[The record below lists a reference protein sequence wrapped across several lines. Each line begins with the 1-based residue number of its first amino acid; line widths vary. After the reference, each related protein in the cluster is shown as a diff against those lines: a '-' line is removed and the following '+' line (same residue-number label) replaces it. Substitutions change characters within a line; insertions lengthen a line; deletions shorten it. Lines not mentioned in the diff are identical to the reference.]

1 MALENCRC
9 SMMMIKLVKR
19 SLQKKGL
26 QVITQSFYRQK
37 VESDNPRELVKDD
50 RPQNTW

>member
-26 QVITQSFYRQK
+26 RFITQSFYRQK
-37 VESDNPRELVKDD
+37 VESVNLQELVKDD
-50 RPQNTW
+50 RQQNTW